1 MKMPEEHLDVNM
13 FAPCGMNCKVCYK
26 HCYHKTPCAGCFNSD
41 KGKPEHCRKCKIKDC
56 IKEKGHS
63 FCYECSVFPCKLI
76 TNLEKSYNTRYGV
89 SLMANSFYVKEH
101 GLERFMDEQKK
112 RFTCPLCGGIIS
124 IHDKECS
131 ECQTRTGH
139 GQQQG
144 EPVLCEECYAGHS
157 RVTPL
162 LNPLECLQK
171 HTQYICGTCGRCI
184 CIERDGTR
192 GLQRW
197 NFPFKSLDI
206 AKLYLRTADDTNKKS
221 CGIYEIKSSN
231 GRISYKIFP
240 DEADLQQFLK
250 KNRDKTCEK
259 MAPVFTAG
267 VYTEYQDTQV
277 RRLTSEEIERY
288 LSER

>member
-41 KGKPEHCRKCKIKDC
+41 KGKPEHCRTCKIKDC
-56 IKEKGHS
+56 I
-63 FCYECSVFPCKLI
+63 
-76 TNLEKSYNTRYGV
+76 
-89 SLMANSFYVKEH
+89 
-101 GLERFMDEQKK
+101 
-112 RFTCPLCGGIIS
+112 
-124 IHDKECS
+124 
-131 ECQTRTGH
+131 
-139 GQQQG
+139 
-144 EPVLCEECYAGHS
+144 LCEECYAGHS
-157 RVTPL
+157 RATPL

-206 AKLYLRTADDTNKKS
+206 AKLYLRTADYTNKKS

-250 KNRDKTCEK
+250 KNKEKTCEK

-267 VYTEYQDTQV
+267 AYTEYPDTQV